1 MKMEKYLKP
10 LSAYK
15 LTIDVRVKEKRLFN
29 RRVTNL

>member
-1 MKMEKYLKP
+1 MKMEKSLKP
-10 LSAYK
+10 KAYK